1 MTTAAP
7 ERLWSYALFA
17 GAMSAA
23 GVPLYLYAP
32 KFYFDN
38 YGVSLATLGLALF
51 FLRLL
56 DVVQDPLL
64 GQLSARLTKSRS
76 AVICIAAL
84 ILSAAMESALPP
96 APRRCLPS
104 FQPHPLR
111 CLQGCL
117 PV

>member
-64 GQLSARLTKSRS
+64 GRLSARLTKSRS

-84 ILSAAMESALPP
+84 ILSSAMIGLFAIEPP
-96 APRRCLPS
+96 S
-104 FQPHPLR
+104 SPL
-111 CLQGCL
+111 LWFVL
-117 PV
+117 MLSLVF